1 MISKSSRS
9 GVGSLIRGR
18 ALRGPQDG
26 KWGSAPFFCTTATV
40 RRPDIY
46 KTLLL
51 EHSTSYQPDER
62 SIAFQNGE
70 EKALSYFFRE
80 LHPALTH
87 YANQWVN
94 NLPLAQEIASDAFVK
109 TWKKRGRLNTSTG
122 IRSYLYT
129 IVRRDSQKI
138 ASRQRNRQEVCMQTP
153 PEAVHTETPFHYL
166 VRSETCRLLYAAMQT
181 LSPGNQ
187 RVIAM
192 HFFEGKST
200 GEIAR
205 ELNLH
210 RHTVQTQKSRG
221 IKALQKILQLPF
233 LLFVFLF

>member
-1 MISKSSRS
+1 MRHFASYH
-9 GVGSLIRGR
+9 
-18 ALRGPQDG
+18 
-26 KWGSAPFFCTTATV
+26 
-40 RRPDIY
+40 PDDY
-46 KTLLL
+46 A
-51 EHSTSYQPDER
+51 
-62 SIAFQNGE
+62 IAFQNGD
-70 EKALSYFFRE
+70 EKALAYFFRE

-94 NLPLAQEIASDAFVK
+94 NLQLAQDIASEAFVK
-109 TWKKRGRLNTSTG
+109 TWQKRDKLNSSAG

-129 IVRRDSQKI
+129 IVRRDSQRM
-138 ASRQRNRQEVCMQTP
+138 ANRQRSQPEVYIQTP
-153 PEAVHTETPFHYL
+153 PEMFHTETPFHYL
-166 VRSETCRLLYAAMQT
+166 VRSETYRLLYAAIQQ

-233 LLFVFLF
+233 GALFFFFLKFPF